1 MENQN
6 QTTRPS
12 GLSGRGLRIWAMLFV
27 FAGVIGRSIFQNQFL
42 GIGQVSGQELLALMG
57 ATQEAMVYATVAL
70 ILQAVQ
76 TCAIPIFAFL
86 LLEGFLHTASF
97 KNYVLRVA
105 GLAVVSE
112 IPFNLAIGGKVIDL
126 SSRNPVFGLV
136 VCLVVLY
143 LFRHYSEVSMQNR
156 LIKVIVIAAALLWAT
171 MLKIDC
177 ATAMIIVV
185 CVLWAFRKRALYR
198 NIAGCTAAVVC
209 TLISPF
215 YLASPMGFLVV
226 HFYNGEKSEGH
237 WLVRYLVYPV
247 MLLVVGL
254 VAMFAF

>member
-6 QTTRPS
+6 QTTRQS
-12 GLSGRGLRIWAMLFV
+12 GLSGRGLRIWGMLFILL
-27 FAGVIGRSIFQNQFL
+27 GIIGRSIFQNQFL
-42 GIGQVSGQELLALMG
+42 GIGQVSGPELLELMG
-57 ATQEAMVYATVAL
+57 STDEAMIYATVAL

-76 TCAIPIFAFL
+76 TCAIPVFAFL
-86 LLEGFLHTASF
+86 LLEGFLHTSSF
-97 KNYVLRVA
+97 KTYVLKVA
-105 GLAVVSE
+105 ALAVVSE
-112 IPFNLAIGGKVIDL
+112 IPFNLAMGGKIIDM
-126 SSRNPVFGLV
+126 SGRNPVFGLV

-143 LFRHYSEVSMQNR
+143 LFRYFSESSMQNR
-156 LIKVIVIAAALLWAT
+156 LIKAIVIVAALVWAT
-171 MLKIDC
+171 MLKIDS

-237 WLVRYLVYPV
+237 WLVRYLTYPV
-247 MLLVVGL
+247 LLLVVGL
-254 VAMFAF
+254 VAKFGF

>member
-6 QTTRPS
+6 ETKRPS
-12 GLSGRGLRIWAMLFV
+12 GLSARGLRIWAMLFLL
-27 FAGVIGRSIFQNQFL
+27 AGMIGRSIFQNQFL
-42 GIGQVSGQELLALMG
+42 GIGQVSGQELLELMG
-57 ATQEAMVYATVAL
+57 STQEAMVYATIAL

-76 TCAIPIFAFL
+76 TCAIPIFAFM
-86 LLEGFLHTASF
+86 LLEGFLHTSSF
-97 KNYVLRVA
+97 KAYVLKVA
-105 GLAVVSE
+105 GLAVISE
-112 IPFNLAIGGKVIDL
+112 LPFNLAMSGKVIDL

-156 LIKVIVIAAALLWAT
+156 LIKVIVVIAALLWAT
-171 MLKIDC
+171 MLKIDS

-237 WLVRYLVYPV
+237 WLVRYLTYPV
-247 MLLVVGL
+247 LLLVVGL
-254 VAMFAF
+254 IAIFAF